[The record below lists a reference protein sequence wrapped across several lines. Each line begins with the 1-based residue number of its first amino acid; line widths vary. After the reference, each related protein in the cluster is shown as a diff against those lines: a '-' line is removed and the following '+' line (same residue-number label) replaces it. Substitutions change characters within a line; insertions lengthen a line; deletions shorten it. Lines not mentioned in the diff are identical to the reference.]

1 MLRKKLDEIVSSVV
15 LAQRVGTTKKLFQ
28 LTDQA
33 ILWYSI
39 THMAD
44 TKKVMVIEDDKFLSS
59 LIKTGLERKGFT
71 VLQAFDGEQATTML
85 RTEQPDLIILDLI
98 MPKVNGFEVLQMI
111 SITPQLSKTP
121 VIILSNLAQD
131 SDVEKAR
138 ALGAKEYFVKVKI
151 SIDDLLEKI
160 KDLTDIP

>member
-1 MLRKKLDEIVSSVV
+1 MAE
-15 LAQRVGTTKKLFQ
+15 TK
-28 LTDQA
+28 T
-33 ILWYSI
+33 
-39 THMAD
+39 
-44 TKKVMVIEDDKFLSS
+44 VMVIEDDKFLSS
-59 LIKTGLERKGFT
+59 LIKTRLERDGFT
-71 VLQAFDGEQATTML
+71 VIQAFDGELAIATL
-85 RTEQPDLIILDLI
+85 RETQPDLIVLDLI

-151 SIDDLLEKI
+151 SIDDLLVKI
-160 KDLTDIP
+160 KDLTVPS